1 MGKIE
6 GRRRKGQQ
14 RMRWLDGI
22 TDSMDMSLSKLW
34 EMVKDRGS
42 QWVGHDW
49 VTEQQPDWII
59 WGLEDTMYA
68 QYMIYR
74 IHPINFDYYDYLSN
88 YNKLQQMLDT
98 YCVPAILYVILFN
111 FAHISIS

>member
-1 MGKIE
+1 
-6 GRRRKGQQ
+6 
-14 RMRWLDGI
+14 
-22 TDSMDMSLSKLW
+22 MDMSLSKLW

-42 QWVGHDW
+42 QRVGHDW